1 MIVVRQE
8 REKEYLETEA
18 ALREAFW
25 DQYAPGASEHYLA
38 HCLRGHP
45 GFVPELALV
54 AAEKERILGAVMC
67 LRTPLLCDDGVPRE
81 VLTVG
86 PLGVIPSRQR
96 RGVGARLLAEVKAR
110 GRRLGF
116 PALFLTGDPA
126 YYARQGFV
134 PAERY
139 DVRDGEDFYFG
150 GLLACELEPGA
161 LSGAAGRWLMDPV
174 YEVNEEAARAYDRR
188 FPPKEARA
196 GTAAQRRFERLL
208 GELTA
213 RRRPHRL

>member
-38 HCLRGHP
+38 HCLRTHP
-45 GFVPELALV
+45 AFVPELALV
-54 AAEKERILGAVMC
+54 AAEEERILGAVMC
-67 LRTPLLCDDGVPRE
+67 LRTPLLCDDGAPRE

-86 PLGVIPSRQR
+86 PLGVIPSCQR

-110 GRRLGF
+110 GQRLGF

-126 YYARQGFV
+126 SRIMRGRASSR
-134 PAERY
+134 R
-139 DVRDGEDFYFG
+139 
-150 GLLACELEPGA
+150 
-161 LSGAAGRWLMDPV
+161 SGTTCGTGRISISAV
-174 YEVNEEAARAYDRR
+174 SSRASWSRGR
-188 FPPKEARA
+188 FP
-196 GTAAQRRFERLL
+196 
-208 GELTA
+208 A
-213 RRRPHRL
+213 RRGGGSWTRSMR